1 MLQAWRFE
9 MEDNKINLNYV
20 LDSQGSRLERTNKRL
35 FILSI
40 ILIIALI
47 ATNGLWVAYESQFK
61 TISIEAEQT
70 ADGDSNNYI
79 VGGNYGG
86 ETEGESY

>member
-1 MLQAWRFE
+1 
-9 MEDNKINLNYV
+9 MEDKLINLNYV
-20 LDSQGSRLERTNKRL
+20 LDSQGARLERTNKRL
-35 FILSI
+35 FILSV

-47 ATNGLWVAYESQFK
+47 VTNGLWTAYEAQFK

-79 VGGNYGG
+79 VGGDYGSK
-86 ETEGESY
+86 TESEGN